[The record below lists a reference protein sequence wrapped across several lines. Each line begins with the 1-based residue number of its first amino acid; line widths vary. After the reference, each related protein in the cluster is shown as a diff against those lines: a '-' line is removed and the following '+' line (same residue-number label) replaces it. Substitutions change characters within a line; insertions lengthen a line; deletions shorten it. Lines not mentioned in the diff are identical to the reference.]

1 MGSDKKTDFD
11 FNGSAWSRRRF
22 MRDVTLGGGAVLFAS
37 QGQGLAQV
45 LRQTQGNKQ
54 AQGRGQG
61 RGRAGMVQRARGMSP
76 SEAQLHS
83 IAASDPALHAVLA
96 DALAYAKYSV
106 AVAAAGE
113 AQGSGNTLVA
123 ASRAFLST
131 RKPKARAAYEASVKS
146 LLSGPTPR
154 RQAEFGRY
162 AEVSPAEFATRDRA
176 SLVKQVQPAR
186 AFSISQIN
194 VSALQKAG
202 FIHMDPDAM
211 AEAEAKREAQAA
223 QERQQERQRQQDL
236 AEGAK
241 YKHIEFLVQR
251 IRCIEASGG
260 ALEGTDEITFGGVTV
275 GGNGG
280 VHKFSLRAPFE
291 NFDDGRSYEYP
302 APGYAFFTYDIFK
315 DPFPREY
322 IVTVSMSEVDDGG
335 FGDFLQQLWEDIGGY
350 VTSTIASGAAG
361 TAIGAAIGSIIP
373 GLGTIIGAIIGALF
387 GWLINLFDNEDDIIG
402 TRTAVVGLRGAA
414 KSNYDRKGLDSPQGI
429 PFTLDFPDDGH
440 YQMDCAFRAVKA

>member
-1 MGSDKKTDFD
+1 MGSEKKTDFD
-11 FNGSAWSRRRF
+11 FNAG
-22 MRDVTLGGGAVLFAS
+22 TAV
-37 QGQGLAQV
+37 
-45 LRQTQGNKQ
+45 
-54 AQGRGQG
+54 
-61 RGRAGMVQRARGMSP
+61 RATRMSP

-96 DALAYAKYSV
+96 DALAYAKYSF

-113 AQGSGNTLVA
+113 AQGGGNNLVA

-131 RKPKARAAYEASVKS
+131 RKPKARAAYETNSKAR
-146 LLSGPTPR
+146 LSESSQR

-186 AFSISQIN
+186 AFSLSQIN

-202 FIHMDPDAM
+202 FTHIDPDAM
-211 AEAEAKREAQAA
+211 AAAEAKREAQKA
-223 QERQQERQRQQDL
+223 QERQQERQHQQDL

-241 YKHIEFLVQR
+241 YKHIEFLVR
-251 IRCIEASGG
+251 RVRCIEASGG
-260 ALEGTDEITFGGVTV
+260 ALEGTDEITFGGVAV

-280 VHKFSLRAPFE
+280 VHKFTLSAPFE
-291 NFDDGRSYEYP
+291 NFDTGRSFEYDS
-302 APGYAFFTYDIFK
+302 PGKAFFIFDIFK

-335 FGDFLQQLWEDIGGY
+335 FGDFLQKLWEDIGGY
-350 VTSTIASGAAG
+350 VTSAIAAGAAG

-373 GLGTIIGAIIGALF
+373 GFGTIIGAIIGALF

-414 KSNYDRKGLDSPQGI
+414 KSNYDAKGLDSTQGI
-429 PFTLDFPDDGH
+429 QFTLDFPDDGH